1 MRIMTGGAVGDATKK
16 LFKVP
21 FINDDCNLDA
31 LSAMLDKIEKREQ
44 VAQQFLAIPSNW
56 GGVVYRKAD
65 RIRDRK
71 PGSSVIGSET
81 NLECRQC
88 IVDY

>member
-56 GGVVYRKAD
+56 VAWYIEKQTGYEIESQEVV
-65 RIRDRK
+65 
-71 PGSSVIGSET
+71 
-81 NLECRQC
+81 
-88 IVDY
+88 